1 MDDYTQFLELMRD
14 KITQVIEKPRRL
26 YFVVS
31 NENLKE
37 IARYLFVTL
46 GCRLS
51 TASAQETYHGLEI
64 LYHFSHDA
72 SGCYYCPRVVLNDKK
87 NPKVN
92 TITDIVT
99 GALWIEREIFD
110 LWGIEFVGH
119 PRMDQLLTLNSP
131 ENPDRPLRFGRLL

>member
-1 MDDYTQFLELMRD
+1 MNEYKQFLELMGN
-14 KITQVIEKPRRL
+14 KVSQVIQKPRRL

-51 TASAQETYHGLEI
+51 TATAQETYHV
-64 LYHFSHDA
+64 SHDA
-72 SGCYYCPRVVLNDKK
+72 SGCYYCPRVVLTDKK

-110 LWGIEFVGH
+110 LWGIEFSGH
-119 PRMDQLLTLNSP
+119 PRMEQLLTLNSP
-131 ENPDRPLRFGRLL
+131 ENPDRPLRFGRSL